1 MQLQTL
7 FLTHVLLSMCECSKV
22 FIGGGVLTGK
32 EGEAAGQVWEGKAR
46 EFCKGFS
53 LVGLPIEVSDPFET
67 TVQIYTV

>member
-32 EGEAAGQVWEGKAR
+32 EDEAAGPVWEGKAR
-46 EFCKGFS
+46 EMCKGVF
-53 LVGLPIEVSDPFET
+53 LLALPIEVSDPFEN